1 MRHKP
6 WQDIKTALPNIHGHL
21 GVFEIGDREGESL
34 YIGYAGGNSAFGLR
48 GEIQKAL
55 SRMPRA
61 CQIRVEIT
69 ASYLS
74 RYRELLM
81 LHKAYHGELPPE
93 NPNIPLGRLSPIL

>member
-48 GEIQKAL
+48 GEIQKAF

-61 CQIRVEIT
+61 CQIRIEIT

-74 RYRELLM
+74 RYRELLGAF
-81 LHKAYHGELPPE
+81 KNGKYDYPQRQWGKCHGL
-93 NPNIPLGRLSPIL
+93 

>member
-1 MRHKP
+1 
-6 WQDIKTALPNIHGHL
+6 
-21 GVFEIGDREGESL
+21 
-34 YIGYAGGNSAFGLR
+34 
-48 GEIQKAL
+48 
-55 SRMPRA
+55 MPRA
-61 CQIRVEIT
+61 CQIRIEIT